1 MWEIWHRK
9 SMSRISI
16 DVSDEEHRKLKAM
29 AALSGQSLKDFLL
42 RRALNEQISAGE
54 EDALGEL
61 VTLLD
66 RRAQKADKEGVSKRT
81 VGGIFRQARRETK
94 AARKG

>member
-1 MWEIWHRK
+1 
-9 SMSRISI
+9 MSRISI

-81 VGGIFRQARRETK
+81 VGGIFRQARREAK